1 MDNSFNENKDDEII
15 ETKPKWLQTLIM
27 IFMVVN
33 PIVVL
38 AAHIFIAAPFIVVEY
53 FILLLLYA
61 VNLEKMTDD
70 VKKTYRFYNIEFFI
84 LIIFIYWFRLMV

>member
-70 VKKTYRFYNIEFFI
+70 VKKNISF
-84 LIIFIYWFRLMV
+84 L